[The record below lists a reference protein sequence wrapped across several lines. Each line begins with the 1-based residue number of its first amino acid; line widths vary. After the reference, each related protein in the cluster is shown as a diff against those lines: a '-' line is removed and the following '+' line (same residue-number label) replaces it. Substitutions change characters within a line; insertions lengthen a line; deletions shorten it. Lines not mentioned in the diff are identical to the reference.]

1 MAPLFKRK
9 RKQRE
14 EAEIRRPLGENRV
27 VSLNVADTK
36 STDFEVRKRLIFD
49 FVLVTFTP
57 ASGVI
62 VDKIVLK
69 DTVFWQKGHGMD
81 ECNCVRTYAKKGNIM
96 FVELIVNKANVPTF
110 EYFYRDYFKW
120 ASTDLERF
128 AISFSKHVD
137 LFYVRATPK
146 LNINGKLNPTFF
158 YVNKSME
165 TPVWVI
171 TPKPGIW
178 VDRVVD
184 GIVDIWEK
192 NYKSEICTNAVVLH
206 RNKRP
211 AYVYLLVNELELVKQ
226 ELFFKKDGITW
237 PRVTKEEFVE
247 AARAL
252 GCHPE
257 TFMNELTL
265 DLSNVGKNFTVESLD
280 VDTVSTR
287 IITPLTGYKVRKV
300 VDGEQLIWK
309 DERSFSTNASKL
321 TYTNPGTYEHKH
333 TLLNLY
339 VRQGEKTSVL
349 HFAKLSGVWS
359 RIDSVK
365 YERMFSQTD
374 DPINTHKH
382 LSVDLKGERKMY
394 MSHFKNKDGLNIHTF
409 HAPVENSKG
418 STILVHGAFGHFCS
432 DYISYSRKF
441 CLDYEH
447 YSPIAELH
455 DFANANYDTMDS
467 LKMVRTALKERKDCF
482 EHRSLDGLDMFDT
495 GSRFDYKKS
504 FVEALNNMGYS
515 VYGLDLPSHGHSEG
529 VAPTRFYTN
538 SFDDY
543 VEDLLQFINIVKRG
557 KFSDTTQTYEDFTW
571 KDKSYKP
578 RASSELSRRS
588 RENSIEHVGSLGSVS
603 SSQVSEDAQGG
614 TSTPHGSVEQMPTSP
629 LTSDDRMSASKPNSP
644 VHLSKAGLAEY
655 VANATMTE
663 PEWVDEKLYLV
674 GYSMG
679 SNVCIRTINE
689 YYRRT
694 NSPKKLIDGLVCLS
708 GMYQLAAIS
717 NPVMQRLASIFIS
730 ILSFFAPKSPNPIE
744 KLFDFTISY
753 DSLSRLRD
761 PMYAAKKSCNKT
773 LLMIA
778 KATFDLTKNLSH
790 FPDDLPTLMLNSV
803 KDELVN
809 IAGARKVNKLIKN
822 SKLVELKGSVHG
834 LPLPPYVTVVT
845 PVLKDWLSG
854 SL

>member
-9 RKQRE
+9 RRQRGE
-14 EAEIRRPLGENRV
+14 EEITAGPGENRV
-27 VSLNVADTK
+27 VSLNVAETK
-36 STDFEVRKRLIFD
+36 SSDFEVRKRLIFD
-49 FVLVTFTP
+49 FLLVTFTP
-57 ASGVI
+57 APGAI
-62 VDKIVLK
+62 VDKVVLK

-96 FVELIVNKANVPTF
+96 FVELIVNKGNAPTF

-120 ASTDLERF
+120 TSTDAEKF
-128 AISFSKHVD
+128 ALSFSKQVD

-146 LNINGKLNPTFF
+146 LNINGKMNPTFF
-158 YVNKSME
+158 YINKSME
-165 TPVWVI
+165 APVWVI

-206 RNKRP
+206 RKKKP
-211 AYVYLLVNELELVKQ
+211 VYVYLLVNELELAKQ
-226 ELFFKKDGITW
+226 EVFFKKDGITW

-247 AARAL
+247 AAKAL
-252 GCHPE
+252 GCNPE

-265 DLSNVGKNFTVESLD
+265 DLSNAGKNFTVEVLD
-280 VDTVSTR
+280 VDTASTQV
-287 IITPLTGYKVRKV
+287 ITPLTGYKVRKV
-300 VDGEQLIWK
+300 VDGEQVIWK
-309 DERSFSTNASKL
+309 DERSFATNASKL
-321 TYTNPGTYEHKH
+321 TYTNRGTYEHKH

-359 RIDSVK
+359 RVDSAK
-365 YERMFSQTD
+365 YARMYSQTD

-382 LSVDLKGERKMY
+382 LGVDASGGRKMY
-394 MSHFKNKDGLNIHTF
+394 MSHFRNKDGLNIHTF

-418 STILVHGAFGHFCS
+418 SMVLVHGAFGHFCS

-447 YSPIAELH
+447 YSPLAELE

-467 LKMVRTALKERKDCF
+467 LKMVTRALEERKDCF
-482 EHRSLDGLDMFDT
+482 EHRRLDGLDMFDT
-495 GSRFDYKKS
+495 GSRFEYKRS

-529 VAPTRFYTN
+529 VTTTRFYTN
-538 SFDDY
+538 SFLDY

-571 KDKSYKP
+571 KDKSYRPKAP
-578 RASSELSRRS
+578 EECTRRS
-588 RENSIEHVGSLGSVS
+588 GESSIEHMGSLGSMS
-603 SSQVSEDAQGG
+603 SRSQAPEEAQGDASATHGSGEHTQTSPKASEDKME
-614 TSTPHGSVEQMPTSP
+614 T
-629 LTSDDRMSASKPNSP
+629 RPNSP
-644 VHLSKAGLAEY
+644 AHVTKGNLAEY
-655 VANATMTE
+655 VAAASMTE

-679 SNVCIRTINE
+679 SNICIRTINE

-694 NSPKKLIDGLVCLS
+694 KSSKKLIDGLVCLS

-717 NPVMQRLASIFIS
+717 NPVVQRLAAIFIS

-744 KLFDFTISY
+744 KLFDFTMTF
-753 DSLSRLRD
+753 DSLCRLRD
-761 PMYAAKKSCNKT
+761 PMYATKKSCNKT

-778 KATFDLTKNLSH
+778 KATFDLTKNLSY
-790 FPDDLPTLMLNSV
+790 FPDDLPMLMLNSV

-809 IAGARKVNKLIKN
+809 IEGARKMNKLIKN
-822 SKLVELKGSVHG
+822 SKLVELKGTVHG
-834 LPLPPYVTVVT
+834 LPLSPYVTVVT

>member
-14 EAEIRRPLGENRV
+14 EAEIQSRLGENRV

-96 FVELIVNKANVPTF
+96 FVELIVNKGNVPTF

-120 ASTDLERF
+120 TSTDVGKFVL
-128 AISFSKHVD
+128 SFSKQVD

-158 YVNKSME
+158 YINKSLE
-165 TPVWVI
+165 APVWVI

-211 AYVYLLVNELELVKQ
+211 VYVYLLVNELELVNQ
-226 ELFFKKDGITW
+226 EVFFKKDGITW

-247 AARAL
+247 AAKAL

-257 TFMNELTL
+257 TFMNELSL
-265 DLSNVGKNFTVESLD
+265 DLSNVGKNFTVESLE
-280 VDTVSTR
+280 VDTVSTQMV
-287 IITPLTGYKVRKV
+287 TPLTGYKVHKV
-300 VDGEQLIWK
+300 VDGDQLIWK
-309 DERSFSTNASKL
+309 DERSFATNASKL
-321 TYTNPGTYEHKH
+321 TYTNRETYEHKH

-339 VRQGEKTSVL
+339 VRQGDKTSLL

-365 YERMFSQTD
+365 YEKMFAQTD

-382 LSVDLKGERKMY
+382 VGVDINGDRKMY
-394 MSHFKNKDGLNIHTF
+394 MSHFKNKDGLDINTF

-418 STILVHGAFGHFCS
+418 SMILVHGAFGHFCS
-432 DYISYSRKF
+432 DYASYSRNF

-447 YSPIAELH
+447 YSPLVELH
-455 DFANANYDTMDS
+455 DFANAHYDTMDS
-467 LKMVRTALKERKDCF
+467 VKLVTAALAERKDCF

-495 GSRFDYKKS
+495 GSRFEYKRS

-529 VAPTRFYTN
+529 VTSTRFYTN

-543 VEDLLQFINIVKRG
+543 VEDVLQFINILKRG
-557 KFSDTTQTYEDFTW
+557 KFSDSSQTYEDFTW

-578 RASSELSRRS
+578 KGSSERSRRS
-588 RENSIEHVGSLGSVS
+588 REGSGDHMGSLGSMS
-603 SSQVSEDAQGG
+603 SRSVVSEDAQAG
-614 TSTPHGSVEQMPTSP
+614 STTTYLSAEQMATSP
-629 LTSDDRMSASKPNSP
+629 QSSDDKLVGSKPSSP
-644 VHLSKAGLAEY
+644 GPLSKASLGEHS
-655 VANATMTE
+655 VNANMTTTQLD
-663 PEWVDEKLYLV
+663 WVDEKLYLV

-679 SNVCIRTINE
+679 SNISIRTINE

-694 NSPKKLIDGLVCLS
+694 KSQKKLVDGLVCLS

-717 NPVMQRLASIFIS
+717 NPVMQRLAAIFIS
-730 ILSFFAPKSPNPIE
+730 ILSFFAPKSPNPLE
-744 KLFDFTISY
+744 KLFDFTMTY
-753 DSLSRLRD
+753 DSLSRLR
-761 PMYAAKKSCNKT
+761 
-773 LLMIA
+773 
-778 KATFDLTKNLSH
+778 
-790 FPDDLPTLMLNSV
+790 V
-803 KDELVN
+803 RN
-809 IAGARKVNKLIKN
+809 II
-822 SKLVELKGSVHG
+822 
-834 LPLPPYVTVVT
+834 TC
-845 PVLKDWLSG
+845 
-854 SL
+854 